1 LIHSSLRPTSI
12 GELYGF
18 DDSSLTID
26 TSTNND
32 RAILHIPFVPFSILF
47 TRTIQLVDFT
57 DLDRLERFAAS
68 LQPEAGAESIT
79 HPHRLYEL
87 LCQAARLYL
96 ESSATLKVTNAA
108 DVGAS
113 VPSYSNDVDFAN
125 MGMETESSWM
135 PSDSQD
141 MDLSDWYQGN
151 QEILRMLDVDI
162 TF

>member
-1 LIHSSLRPTSI
+1 MTMSV
-12 GELYGF
+12 
-18 DDSSLTID
+18 
-26 TSTNND
+26 NNN
-32 RAILHIPFVPFSILF
+32 RAILHTPFVPFSILF
-47 TRTIQLVDFT
+47 TRTIQVVDFT

-96 ESSATLKVTNAA
+96 ESSAALTLTDES

-125 MGMETESSWM
+125 MGMETDGGWMSSES
-135 PSDSQD
+135 QN

-151 QEILRMLDVDI
+151 QEILRMLDMDI